1 MLAKEKEKPVEP
13 TQLEQAPHEV
23 TVYGSLECGH
33 TQTVLSQLEDL
44 NVEYRYFDV
53 PGNAE
58 LMQRLA
64 AWNGGYATHPT
75 VDIGGDILVA
85 PTPMAM
91 ATALRAH
98 GFTA

>member
-1 MLAKEKEKPVEP
+1 MEQ
-13 TQLEQAPHEV
+13 TQAEQPQHEV
-23 TVYGSLECGH
+23 IVYGSLECGH

-44 NVEYRYFDV
+44 NVEYRYLDV
-53 PGNAE
+53 PGNPE
-58 LMQRLA
+58 MMQRLA

-75 VDIGGDILVA
+75 VDVGGDILVA